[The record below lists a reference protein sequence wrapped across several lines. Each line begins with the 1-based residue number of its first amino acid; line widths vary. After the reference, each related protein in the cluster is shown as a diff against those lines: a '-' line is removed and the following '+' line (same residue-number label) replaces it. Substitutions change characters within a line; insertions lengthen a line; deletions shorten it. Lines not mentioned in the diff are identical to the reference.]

1 MAGAQHPRS
10 EVSEAE
16 ADAEAVATVAAT
28 AAPPRRSFLDCSR
41 EGRDIP
47 TWTEAIGET
56 ATDADTIAA
65 AAANTPRM
73 HASERQK
80 HEQTIEGSE
89 ERGQGGRADGT
100 VSPTADVPPRRYFAP
115 DVYATYPTRVCEY
128 IACLPD
134 SGEGA
139 NTPGVATAADSA
151 ATAGKSDEQ
160 SLGLAKM
167 VARLDG
173 RQQQWGSLGAET
185 KAELGSPGSRLG
197 ETSGS
202 EWDGGAEWDSRTGSG
217 LSASE
222 TRRTSLGSAPHGE
235 PTPPSKQSRSSGHKA
250 SSHRS
255 PSLQSHMGGTHS
267 HQGCECHGEEYTY
280 SDDDYSGEDYTFSDE
295 ELPATSIPRGHP
307 VHIVKGM
314 RSQIVRCPG
323 QNGKPC
329 GNAYLDDSLFCRKC
343 GIPRQ

>member
-1 MAGAQHPRS
+1 MAGAQHPRA

-16 ADAEAVATVAAT
+16 VEAEAVATVAAA

-47 TWTEAIGET
+47 TLTEATGES
-56 ATDADTIAA
+56 AADADTIAA

-73 HASERQK
+73 HANERQK

-89 ERGQGGRADGT
+89 ERGQGGRADGA
-100 VSPTADVPPRRYFAP
+100 VAPTADVPPRRYFLP
-115 DVYATYPTRVCEY
+115 DVFATYPTRVYEY
-128 IACLPD
+128 IACRVPD

-167 VARLDG
+167 AARLEG
-173 RQQQWGSLGAET
+173 RQHQGGSSGAET
-185 KAELGSPGSRLG
+185 KAELGSPGSRLD

-235 PTPPSKQSRSSGHKA
+235 PSKQSRSSGHKA

-255 PSLQSHMGGTHS
+255 PLLQSHMGGTHS
-267 HQGCECHGEEYTY
+267 HQGSERHGEEYTY
-280 SDDDYSGEDYTFSDE
+280 SDYDYSGEDYTFSDE
-295 ELPATSIPRGHP
+295 ELPATLIPRGHP

-323 QNGKPC
+323 QSGKPC
-329 GNAYLDDSLFCRKC
+329 GNTYLDDSLFCRKC
-343 GIPRQ
+343 GIPRRQ